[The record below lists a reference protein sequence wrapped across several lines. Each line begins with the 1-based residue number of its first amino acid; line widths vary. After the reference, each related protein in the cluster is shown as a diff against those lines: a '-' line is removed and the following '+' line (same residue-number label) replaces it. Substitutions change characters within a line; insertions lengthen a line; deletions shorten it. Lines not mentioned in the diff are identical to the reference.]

1 LGKLERVSGQKGPRL
16 GAPANVWLG
25 RMGAAIDAQL
35 AKRLGTKPR
44 LDAQTA
50 EMAQLFWY
58 VNPAKA
64 ERELGFVA
72 RDPMET
78 LAETVADL
86 RTRGVV
92 WPVAE

>member
-1 LGKLERVSGQKGPRL
+1 
-16 GAPANVWLG
+16 
-25 RMGAAIDAQL
+25 
-35 AKRLGTKPR
+35 
-44 LDAQTA
+44 
-50 EMAQLFWY
+50 MAQLFWY